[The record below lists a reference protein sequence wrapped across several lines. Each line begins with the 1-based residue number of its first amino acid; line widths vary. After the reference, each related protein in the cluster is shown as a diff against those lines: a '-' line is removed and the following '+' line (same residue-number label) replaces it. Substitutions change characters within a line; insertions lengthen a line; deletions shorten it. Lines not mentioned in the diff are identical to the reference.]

1 MAREGQADYG
11 IGTAITSWYTT
22 GLWKWMGRV
31 LCNDVGRMETG
42 KCRVFF
48 WIFWYEQF
56 FDTCSVYLYP
66 SINIT
71 RINLK
76 NAAIK
81 IFSWHVHLFA
91 GQFLHDYGGVSMFQW
106 QWMFLSFPFY
116 VFNLHWR
123 MCFSNGENTCYEHQN
138 INEFPVHTKANCV
151 INLSSNLIVPR

>member
-1 MAREGQADYG
+1 MLAYLKFNIKHSLLAWILFEVCMQIILMTIMYN
-11 IGTAITSWYTT
+11 
-22 GLWKWMGRV
+22 V
-31 LCNDVGRMETG
+31 
-42 KCRVFF
+42 VFM
-48 WIFWYEQF
+48 
-56 FDTCSVYLYP
+56 SSL
-66 SINIT
+66 
-71 RINLK
+71 INLK

-81 IFSWHVHLFA
+81 ICSWHVHLFA